1 MTIPPDAL
9 NHLRRQ
15 REDDARADRRARSI
29 LIWTSVASGVAVYL
43 VLALVVWVVV
53 L

>member
-15 REDDARADRRARSI
+15 REAASTRLVACKGSQVRRRVPS
-29 LIWTSVASGVAVYL
+29 T
-43 VLALVVWVVV
+43 
-53 L
+53 